1 MNEHQPI
8 DPAAETTPPGE
19 RGAAGQHGAEQG
31 SDSRHGRRVPW
42 HYGVVMLL
50 CTLVAYTFDQLT
62 KWWVVSTMSEG
73 QVTPVI
79 PPVLS
84 WRFIRNPGAAFS
96 IGTDYTWV
104 FTIIMV
110 VVATAIVLQ
119 VRKVA
124 SWGWSVAL
132 GLVLGGALGNLTD
145 RLFREPSFGQGH
157 VVDFIALPN
166 FAIFNIADSA
176 VVSGVVLICLL
187 TLRGIGMDGRR
198 TSDDAPDSPDAS
210 NAQNAPAGAA
220 TAGSAHS
227 TDPVTTPGTTPGPT
241 PGTTPGPTPEATSGA
256 TTAGTT
262 PQDTDD
268 DGAGRGR

>member
-1 MNEHQPI
+1 
-8 DPAAETTPPGE
+8 
-19 RGAAGQHGAEQG
+19 
-31 SDSRHGRRVPW
+31 
-42 HYGVVMLL
+42 MLL
-50 CTLVAYTFDQLT
+50 CTSVAYVLDQLT
-62 KWWVVSTMSEG
+62 KWWVVSTMTEG
-73 QVTPVI
+73 QVTPVL
-79 PPVLS
+79 PPVLN

-110 VVATAIVLQ
+110 VVAAAIVLQ

-187 TLRGIGMDGRR
+187 TFRGIGMDGLRG
-198 TSDDAPDSPDAS
+198 SDEPGDEPS
-210 NAQNAPAGAA
+210 AGA
-220 TAGSAHS
+220 TA
-227 TDPVTTPGTTPGPT
+227 DPAEGTTGPTAVTTGSEPHAPHDELHPEPGRERDQAALGHQEHTAEDATGPAAEE
-241 PGTTPGPTPEATSGA
+241 GN
-256 TTAGTT
+256 
-262 PQDTDD
+262 DRD
-268 DGAGRGR
+268 R

>member
-1 MNEHQPI
+1 MTEHQPT
-8 DPAAETTPPGE
+8 DPVPEKSSFLQPGVTP
-19 RGAAGQHGAEQG
+19 
-31 SDSRHGRRVPW
+31 SDRSRRARTIPRY
-42 HYGVVMLL
+42 YGVVMLL
-50 CTLVAYTFDQLT
+50 CTLVAYVFDQLT
-62 KWWVVSTMSEG
+62 KWWVVATMTEG
-73 QVTPVI
+73 QVTPVA
-79 PPVLS
+79 PPLLT

-176 VVSGVVLICLL
+176 VVSGVVLICIL
-187 TLRGIGMDGRR
+187 TLRGIGMDGTR
-198 TSDDAPDSPDAS
+198 AS
-210 NAQNAPAGAA
+210 EEP
-220 TAGSAHS
+220 
-227 TDPVTTPGTTPGPT
+227 
-241 PGTTPGPTPEATSGA
+241 
-256 TTAGTT
+256 AGTT
-262 PQDTDD
+262 AEPAKKATADDTSGTAMKDEGD
-268 DGAGRGR
+268 HDR

>member
-1 MNEHQPI
+1 MNEHQPAEPGPEF
-8 DPAAETTPPGE
+8 DGASSPMNAAPPASEPGH
-19 RGAAGQHGAEQG
+19 A
-31 SDSRHGRRVPW
+31 SRIPARFGL
-42 HYGVVMLL
+42 VMLL
-50 CTLVAYTFDQLT
+50 CTLVAYIFDQLT
-62 KWWVVSTMSEG
+62 KGWVVSTMSEG
-73 QVTPVI
+73 QVTQVL
-79 PPVLS
+79 PPLLT

-96 IGTDYTWV
+96 IGTEYTWV

-145 RLFREPSFGQGH
+145 RLFREPSFGQGY

-176 VVSGVVLICLL
+176 VVSGVVLICIL

-198 TSDDAPDSPDAS
+198 STDVEPAAP
-210 NAQNAPAGAA
+210 
-220 TAGSAHS
+220 TAGDGS
-227 TDPVTTPGTTPGPT
+227 PGTAA
-241 PGTTPGPTPEATSGA
+241 PEATRD
-256 TTAGTT
+256 
-262 PQDTDD
+262 QDDH
-268 DGAGRGR
+268 GR

>member
-1 MNEHQPI
+1 VNEQQPA
-8 DPAAETTPPGE
+8 DPTPEPDRAGE
-19 RGAAGQHGAEQG
+19 AAGDSAAQIRPGAEPG
-31 SDSRHGRRVPW
+31 DAGRNPAR
-42 HYGVVMLL
+42 YGVVMLL
-50 CTLVAYTFDQLT
+50 CTVTAYVFDQLT

-73 QVTPVI
+73 QVTPVL
-79 PPVLS
+79 PPLLN

-110 VVATAIVLQ
+110 VVAAAIVLQ

-176 VVSGVVLICLL
+176 VVSGVVLICIL

-198 TSDDAPDSPDAS
+198 SEDERSDPATPPDDAA
-210 NAQNAPAGAA
+210 
-220 TAGSAHS
+220 
-227 TDPVTTPGTTPGPT
+227 GPT
-241 PGTTPGPTPEATSGA
+241 TGGA
-256 TTAGTT
+256 H
-262 PQDTDD
+262 
-268 DGAGRGR
+268 GR

>member
-1 MNEHQPI
+1 MNEQQPAE
-8 DPAAETTPPGE
+8 PAPEPDAGASATHRSPVAGKDDGGAHGASPDSGA
-19 RGAAGQHGAEQG
+19 AAGQDQPGGLSVKYGA
-31 SDSRHGRRVPW
+31 
-42 HYGVVMLL
+42 VMLL
-50 CTLVAYTFDQLT
+50 CTIVAYTLDQLT
-62 KWWVVSTMSEG
+62 KWWVVSTMTEG
-73 QVTPVI
+73 QITPVL
-79 PPVLS
+79 PPLLT

-110 VVATAIVLQ
+110 VVSTAIVLQ

-176 VVSGVVLICLL
+176 VVSGVVLICIL
-187 TLRGIGMDGRR
+187 TLRGIGLDGSRAADEPSGE
-198 TSDDAPDSPDAS
+198 TPSPE
-210 NAQNAPAGAA
+210 G
-220 TAGSAHS
+220 
-227 TDPVTTPGTTPGPT
+227 V
-241 PGTTPGPTPEATSGA
+241 
-256 TTAGTT
+256 AGT
-262 PQDTDD
+262 DGEKERDD
-268 DGAGRGR
+268 DGR